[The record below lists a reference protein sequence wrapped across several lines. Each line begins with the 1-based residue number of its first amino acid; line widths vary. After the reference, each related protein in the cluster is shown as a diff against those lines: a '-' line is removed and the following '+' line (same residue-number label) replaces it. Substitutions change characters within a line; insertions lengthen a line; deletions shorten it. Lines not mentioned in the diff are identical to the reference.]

1 MDAINVIV
9 FILILVITYFVL
21 FSKRSKTKLKWDER
35 QEAVRNRGFKY
46 GFTTMTIYNCL
57 ILWLLKIFNLKL
69 SYDFLLIMPIMVGI
83 TVFSVYSIINGAYFS
98 LNQNNLKRD
107 AIIYLAVGIIELYMG
122 IQGLLMTPRE
132 WDDHIIFLALGLFLL
147 LSGMAQLYYNYRS
160 RIEK

>member
-57 ILWLLKIFNLKL
+57 ILWLSKIFNLKL

-83 TVFSVYSIINGAYFS
+83 TVFSVY
-98 LNQNNLKRD
+98 
-107 AIIYLAVGIIELYMG
+107 
-122 IQGLLMTPRE
+122 
-132 WDDHIIFLALGLFLL
+132 
-147 LSGMAQLYYNYRS
+147 
-160 RIEK
+160 